1 MYVKIELEQSCFNSF
16 FRGYEMEIYL
26 SFVIFVIIANVI
38 QSLIKRAKRAAKEKL
53 RDEQVIQEIKKQ
65 KDDDDPF
72 ADYEDPWEEFD
83 KKEGKY

>member
-1 MYVKIELEQSCFNSF
+1 
-16 FRGYEMEIYL
+16 MEIYL
-26 SFVIFVIIANVI
+26 SFVIFVIIANVV

-72 ADYEDPWEEFD
+72 ADYDDPWEEFD